1 MNTLTRLAIL
11 TTASFSLFLPACSST
26 PRTTEST
33 SRPTASA
40 TTADPI
46 LEPES
51 LAAEL
56 ARTDSPVRILDVRSD
71 ADYAASRVK
80 GAQRID
86 FRSWSDAVKSKGGE
100 LDEAAW
106 STRIGALG
114 IDSSTRVLIYD
125 SGGMT
130 YAASTWFILQHFSLN
145 NLRIVNGGFPQIK
158 AAAPQL
164 IEDAANSPTP
174 GILAGPSIQPA
185 VFTARVNRDARI
197 AWASKD
203 DVLAALNSSTTIFD
217 ARSAD
222 EYTGKDARNNKRS
235 GHLPNAVNLAHSK
248 LLDENK
254 RLRPTPELRSMLEAA
269 GFKPG
274 DRIVAHCQG
283 GGRSSL
289 AAIAAIRAGFGP
301 ISNYYM
307 SFGEWAEDESC
318 PVVAEETPAKPT
330 QQ

>member
-1 MNTLTRLAIL
+1 MNTLARLVIL
-11 TTASFSLFLPACSST
+11 TAASLAMLLLTACSSA
-26 PRTTEST
+26 PKPQPLIYPENPARSG
-33 SRPTASA
+33 
-40 TTADPI
+40 DPV
-46 LEPES
+46 LEPEY
-51 LAAEL
+51 LADEL
-56 ARTDSPVRILDVRSD
+56 ARTFPPVRILDLRNEG
-71 ADYAASRVK
+71 DYAASRVK
-80 GAQRID
+80 GAQRVD
-86 FRSWSDAVKSKGGE
+86 LRSWSDAVKSKGGE

-114 IDSSTRVLIYD
+114 IDSSTRVFIYD
-125 SGGMT
+125 SGSMT
-130 YAASTWFILQHFSLN
+130 PAASAWFILQHFSVG
-145 NLRIVNGGFPQIK
+145 NLRIINGGFPQIK

-174 GILAGPSIQPA
+174 GILAGPVIEPA
-185 VFTARVNRDARI
+185 AFNARVNRKARI

-203 DVLAALNSSTTIFD
+203 DVLAALNTSTAIFD

-222 EYTGKDARNNKRS
+222 EYTGKDARDNKRS
-235 GHLPNAVNLAHSK
+235 GHLPNAVNLAHTK

-269 GFKPG
+269 GFKLG

-301 ISNYYM
+301 VSNYYM

-318 PVVAEETPAKPT
+318 PIVAEETPAKPA